1 MPIYEYSCPQCGGDF
16 EKLVR
21 SMSAVDQVSCPIC
34 NSAKVKRKLSLVA
47 TKGGGEACSTCSTG
61 CGSGST

>member
-1 MPIYEYSCPQCGGDF
+1 MPIYEYSCPQCGVDF

-21 SMSAVDQVSCPIC
+21 NMSAADLVTCPMC
-34 NSAKVKRKLSLVA
+34 KSNKVKRKLSLIA
-47 TKGGGEACSTCSTG
+47 AQGGGEACSTCSTG